1 MRTADDLLAE
11 ISDELSRKVSSAVG
25 ALTSASPELKVLPGF
40 PFTLMRTDTPPAA
53 DGEATET
60 TRPDPPIYKINS
72 ESRTIDFYLGCVKTT
87 NGGYPVRMGLT
98 NSRQFFFLKVVAEV
112 TSVCRTTEGSG
123 PPLNTPGTRLCIN
136 EDVTTVSVTVV
147 SLTSIP
153 EQENPTSTNPA
164 GQEEEGVGWGGF
176 YGSPSG
182 IYTVYLPL
190 VCFNFNDSLPVSWV
204 GDNASRNE
212 YLDKNPMWSYITSAT
227 ELGGISGLLW
237 WTNGEPRIAVEVRR
251 GGDPGAL
258 WDAGIFADYLN
269 PADSQYVLS
278 SL

>member
-25 ALTSASPELKVLPGF
+25 ALISASPELKVLPGF
-40 PFTLMRTDTPPAA
+40 PFTLMRTDTPVVA
-53 DGEATET
+53 GEAIET
-60 TRPDPPIYKINS
+60 TRPAPPIYRINPD
-72 ESRTIDFYLGCVKTT
+72 SRTIDFYLGCAKTT
-87 NGGYPVRMGLT
+87 NGDYPVRMSLT
-98 NSRQFFFLKVVAEV
+98 NSRQFFFLKIVADV
-112 TSVCRTTEGSG
+112 TSVCKTSPGSG
-123 PPLNTPGTRLCIN
+123 PPLNTPGTRLCIT

-147 SLTSIP
+147 SRTSIP

-164 GQEEEGVGWGGF
+164 GEEEEGVGWGGF

-182 IYTVYLPL
+182 RYTVYLPL
-190 VCFNFNDSLPVSWV
+190 VCLNFNDSIPVSWV
-204 GDNASRNE
+204 GDSASRSE
-212 YLDKNPMWSYITSAT
+212 YIDKNPMWSYIIDAT

-237 WTNGEPRIAVEVRR
+237 WSGGRPQGAVEVRR

-258 WDAGIFADYLN
+258 WDTGIFADYLD
-269 PADSQYVLS
+269 PEDSQYVLS